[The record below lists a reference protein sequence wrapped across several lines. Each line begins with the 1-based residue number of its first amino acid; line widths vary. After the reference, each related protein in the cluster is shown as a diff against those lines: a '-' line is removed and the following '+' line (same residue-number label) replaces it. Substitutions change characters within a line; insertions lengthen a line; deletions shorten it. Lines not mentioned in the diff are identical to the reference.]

1 MCDAVAFRLITFP
14 IFLVA
19 SAHPYDFSN
28 ADKPVKLSAAL
39 IFFFVLGVIA
49 APHKASELIEAY
61 GPSALFLM
69 ISAGRVNLVLYG
81 LYRKQVCPIM

>member
-19 SAHPYDFSN
+19 SAHTYDFSN

-39 IFFFVLGVIA
+39 MFFFVLEMIVTL
-49 APHKASELIEAY
+49 HKASELI
-61 GPSALFLM
+61 
-69 ISAGRVNLVLYG
+69 
-81 LYRKQVCPIM
+81 

>member
-1 MCDAVAFRLITFP
+1 MCDAVAFRLITFT

-19 SAHPYDFSN
+19 SAHTYDFSN

-39 IFFFVLGVIA
+39 MFFFVLEMVVT
-49 APHKASELIEAY
+49 PHKASELIEAY

-69 ISAGRVNLVLYG
+69 IGAGYVTLVIYG
-81 LYRKQVCPIM
+81 LYRMRACPIM